1 MKLTDLKGIGD
12 KTARLL
18 NKLSVYTAEDL
29 VRLYPR
35 SYDICGKPVLVS
47 EIPEHTGDSLIAVDA
62 VVARTP
68 ALKRVRNLQILT
80 VTLRDEKGGLLKAT
94 WFNMPYLLGSLKPGY
109 RYIFRGRPVFRNGD
123 WVMEQPVLYT
133 MEGYSSQIG
142 IMQPIYPLT
151 KGLSNKIVS
160 KAMQQVLDIK
170 ELVPELLPAELRRSN
185 ELAEINFAMRAI
197 HFPKDMNDYEA
208 ARKRLVFDEFFFF
221 MLNVRRMKENNSRQ
235 PNLSRIADD
244 ARTDKFIKK
253 LPYELTNA
261 QKRTWQEVSSDMN
274 GERLM
279 NRLVQGDVGSGKTII
294 AVLAL
299 MNTVYAGYQGAMM
312 VPTEVLARQQ
322 YDDTCAMFEKYGI
335 NINVSLLIG
344 SMTASAKKK
353 ERQRIASG
361 EAGIVIGTHALI
373 QAGVEYAN
381 LGLVVTDEQHR
392 FGVHQRESLTQKGS
406 SVHTLVMS
414 ATPIPRTLA
423 IIIYGDLDISVMN
436 ELPSS
441 RLPIKNAV
449 VGTDYRP
456 NAYRFIENQVQAGH
470 QAYVIC
476 PMVEA
481 REDGDVM
488 EDGRGD
494 TFANTNMHATLEN
507 VVDYTTMLKKNL
519 PSSINVEYLHGKMKP
534 AVKDEIMERFHSGQ
548 TQVLVSTTVIE
559 VGVNVP
565 NATVMLIENADR
577 FGLAQL
583 HQLRGRVGRG
593 AYQSYCIFVG
603 TSNAKKENMDRLG
616 ILRESNDGFRI
627 AEEDLKL
634 RGPGDFFG
642 IRQSGDMQFTIGDI
656 YKDANLLKAASDAAA
671 AIIENDPD
679 LENDA
684 NAGLRM
690 YFDRTDNKG
699 DVVL

>member
-109 RYIFRGRPVFRNGD
+109 RYIFRGRPVFCNGD

-151 KGLSNKIVS
+151 RGLSNKIVS
-160 KAMQQVLDIK
+160 KAMQQALDIK

-244 ARTDKFIKK
+244 ARTDEFIKK

-656 YKDANLLKAASDAAA
+656 YKDANMLKAASDAAA

>member
-133 MEGYSSQIG
+133 MEGYSLQIG

-160 KAMQQVLDIK
+160 KAMQQALDIK
-170 ELVPELLPAELRRSN
+170 ELVPELLPAQLRRSN

-244 ARTDKFIKK
+244 ARTDEFIKK

-261 QKRTWQEVSSDMN
+261 QKRTWQEVSLDMN

-456 NAYRFIENQVQAGH
+456 NAYRFIENQVQSGH

>member
-12 KTARLL
+12 KTERLL

-160 KAMQQVLDIK
+160 KAMQQALDIK

-235 PNLSRIADD
+235 PNLSRITDD
-244 ARTDKFIKK
+244 ARTDEFIKK

-261 QKRTWQEVSSDMN
+261 QKRTWQEVSSDMK

-353 ERQRIASG
+353 ERQRIALG

>member
-151 KGLSNKIVS
+151 RGLSNKIVS
-160 KAMQQVLDIK
+160 KAMQQALDIK

-244 ARTDKFIKK
+244 ARTDEFIKK

-335 NINVSLLIG
+335 NINLSLLIG

>member
-47 EIPEHTGDSLIAVDA
+47 EIPEHMGDSLIAVDA

-109 RYIFRGRPVFRNGD
+109 RYIFRGRPVFCNGD

-151 KGLSNKIVS
+151 RGLSNKIVS
-160 KAMQQVLDIK
+160 KAMQQALDIK
-170 ELVPELLPAELRRSN
+170 ELVPELLPAELRRSS

-244 ARTDKFIKK
+244 ARTDEFIKK

-519 PSSINVEYLHGKMKP
+519 QSSINVEYLHGKMKP

>member
-12 KTARLL
+12 KTAQLL

-68 ALKRVRNLQILT
+68 ALKRVRNLQILM

-151 KGLSNKIVS
+151 RGLSNKIVS
-160 KAMQQVLDIK
+160 KAMQQALDIK

-244 ARTDKFIKK
+244 ARTDEFIKK

>member
-109 RYIFRGRPVFRNGD
+109 RYIFRGRPVFCNGD

-160 KAMQQVLDIK
+160 KAMQQALDIK

-244 ARTDKFIKK
+244 ARTDEFIKK

-392 FGVHQRESLTQKGS
+392 FGVHQRERLTQKGS

>member
-151 KGLSNKIVS
+151 RGLSNKIVS
-160 KAMQQVLDIK
+160 KAMQQALDIK

-244 ARTDKFIKK
+244 ARTDEFIKK

-656 YKDANLLKAASDAAA
+656 YKDANLIKAASDAAA

>member
-47 EIPEHTGDSLIAVDA
+47 EIHEHTGDSLIAVDA

-109 RYIFRGRPVFRNGD
+109 RYIFRGRPVFCNGD

-151 KGLSNKIVS
+151 KGLPNKIVS
-160 KAMQQVLDIK
+160 KAMQQALDIK

-235 PNLSRIADD
+235 PNLSRITDD
-244 ARTDKFIKK
+244 ARTDEFIKK

-261 QKRTWQEVSSDMN
+261 QKRTWQEVSSDMK

>member
-109 RYIFRGRPVFRNGD
+109 RYIFRGRPVFRNGG

-160 KAMQQVLDIK
+160 KAMQQALDIK

-244 ARTDKFIKK
+244 ARTDEFIKK

>member
-94 WFNMPYLLGSLKPGY
+94 WYNMPYLHGSLKPGY

-151 KGLSNKIVS
+151 RGLSNKIVS
-160 KAMQQVLDIK
+160 KAMQQALDIK

-244 ARTDKFIKK
+244 ARTDEFIKK

-534 AVKDEIMERFHSGQ
+534 AVKDEIMERFHSGL

-559 VGVNVP
+559 VGVIDLNE
-565 NATVMLIENADR
+565 TVMLIVNADR

>member
-151 KGLSNKIVS
+151 RGLSNKIVS
-160 KAMQQVLDIK
+160 KAMQQALDIK

-244 ARTDKFIKK
+244 ARTDEFIKK

-534 AVKDEIMERFHSGQ
+534 AAKDEIMERFHSGQ

>member
-68 ALKRVRNLQILT
+68 ALKCVRNLQILT

-151 KGLSNKIVS
+151 RGLSNKIVS
-160 KAMQQVLDIK
+160 KAMQQALDIK

-244 ARTDKFIKK
+244 TRTDEFIKK

>member
-151 KGLSNKIVS
+151 RGLSNKIVS
-160 KAMQQVLDIK
+160 KAMQQALDIK

-244 ARTDKFIKK
+244 ARTDEFIKK

-456 NAYRFIENQVQAGH
+456 NAYRFIETQVQAGH

>member
-47 EIPEHTGDSLIAVDA
+47 EISEHTGDSLIAVDA

-80 VTLRDEKGGLLKAT
+80 VTIRDEKGGLLKAT

-151 KGLSNKIVS
+151 RGLSNKIVS
-160 KAMQQVLDIK
+160 KAMQQALDIK

-244 ARTDKFIKK
+244 ARTDEFIKK

-642 IRQSGDMQFTIGDI
+642 IRQSGDMQFAIGDI

>member
-151 KGLSNKIVS
+151 RGLSNKIVS
-160 KAMQQVLDIK
+160 KAMQQALDIK

-244 ARTDKFIKK
+244 ARTDEFIKK

-634 RGPGDFFG
+634 RGSGDFFG

>member
-151 KGLSNKIVS
+151 RGLSNKIVS
-160 KAMQQVLDIK
+160 KAMQQALDIK

-235 PNLSRIADD
+235 PNLRRIADD
-244 ARTDKFIKK
+244 ARTDEFIKK

>member
-1 MKLTDLKGIGD
+1 
-12 KTARLL
+12 
-18 NKLSVYTAEDL
+18 
-29 VRLYPR
+29 
-35 SYDICGKPVLVS
+35 
-47 EIPEHTGDSLIAVDA
+47 
-62 VVARTP
+62 
-68 ALKRVRNLQILT
+68 
-80 VTLRDEKGGLLKAT
+80 
-94 WFNMPYLLGSLKPGY
+94 
-109 RYIFRGRPVFRNGD
+109 
-123 WVMEQPVLYT
+123 
-133 MEGYSSQIG
+133 
-142 IMQPIYPLT
+142 MQPIYPLT
-151 KGLSNKIVS
+151 RGLSNKIVS
-160 KAMQQVLDIK
+160 KAMQQALDIK

-244 ARTDKFIKK
+244 ARTDEFIKK

>member
-151 KGLSNKIVS
+151 RGLSNKIVS
-160 KAMQQVLDIK
+160 KAMQQALDIK

-244 ARTDKFIKK
+244 ARTDEFIKK

-322 YDDTCAMFEKYGI
+322 YDDTCAMFEKNGI

-534 AVKDEIMERFHSGQ
+534 AVKDEIMERFHSGL

>member
-47 EIPEHTGDSLIAVDA
+47 EISEHTGDSLIAVDA

-151 KGLSNKIVS
+151 RGLSNKIVS
-160 KAMQQVLDIK
+160 KAMQQALDIK

-197 HFPKDMNDYEA
+197 HFPKDMNDYDA

-244 ARTDKFIKK
+244 ARTDEFIKK

>member
-18 NKLSVYTAEDL
+18 NKLSVYTAEDM

-109 RYIFRGRPVFRNGD
+109 RYIFRGRPVFCNGD

-151 KGLSNKIVS
+151 RGLSNKIVS
-160 KAMQQVLDIK
+160 KAMQQALDIK

-244 ARTDKFIKK
+244 ARTDEFIKK

-656 YKDANLLKAASDAAA
+656 YKDANLLKAASDAAT

>member
-62 VVARTP
+62 VVAKTP

-80 VTLRDEKGGLLKAT
+80 VTLKDEKGSLLKAT
-94 WFNMPYLLGSLKPGY
+94 WFNMPYLLGSLKLGY

-123 WVMEQPVLYT
+123 WVMEQPALYT

-160 KAMQQVLDIK
+160 KAMQQALDIK
-170 ELVPELLPAELRRSN
+170 ELLPELLPAELRRNN

-221 MLNVRRMKENNSRQ
+221 MLNVRRMKESNSRQ
-235 PNLSRIADD
+235 LNLSKIAGD
-244 ARTDKFIKK
+244 ARTDEFIKK

-261 QKRTWQEVSSDMN
+261 QKRTWQEVSADMN
-274 GERLM
+274 GEHLM

-322 YDDTCAMFEKYGI
+322 YDDTCTMFEKYGI

-353 ERQRIASG
+353 EKQRIASG

-392 FGVHQRESLTQKGS
+392 FGVHQRESLTQKGR

-456 NAYRFIENQVQAGH
+456 NAYRFIENQVNAGH
-470 QAYVIC
+470 QAYIIC

-519 PSSINVEYLHGKMKP
+519 PASINVEYLHGKMKP
-534 AVKDEIMERFHSGQ
+534 AMKDEIMERFHSGQ

-593 AYQSYCIFVG
+593 AFQSYCIFVG
-603 TSNAKKENMDRLG
+603 TANAKKENMDRLG
-616 ILRESNDGFRI
+616 ILRDSNDGFKI

-656 YKDANLLKAASDAAA
+656 YKDASILKTASDAAA

-679 LENDA
+679 LEEDA

-690 YFDRTDNKG
+690 YFDRIDNRG

>member
-151 KGLSNKIVS
+151 RGLSNKIVS
-160 KAMQQVLDIK
+160 KAMQQALDIK

-244 ARTDKFIKK
+244 ARTDEFIKK

-261 QKRTWQEVSSDMN
+261 QKRTWQDVSSDMN

-481 REDGDVM
+481 RQDGDVM

>member
-47 EIPEHTGDSLIAVDA
+47 EISEHTGDSLIAVDA

-109 RYIFRGRPVFRNGD
+109 RYIFRGRPVFCNGD

-151 KGLSNKIVS
+151 RGLSNKIVS
-160 KAMQQVLDIK
+160 KAMQQALDIK

-244 ARTDKFIKK
+244 ARTDEFIKK

>member
-109 RYIFRGRPVFRNGD
+109 RYIFRGRPVFCNGD

-160 KAMQQVLDIK
+160 KAMQQALDIK

-197 HFPKDMNDYEA
+197 HFPKDMSDYEA

-244 ARTDKFIKK
+244 ARTDEFIKK

>member
-160 KAMQQVLDIK
+160 KAMQQALDIK
-170 ELVPELLPAELRRSN
+170 ELVQELLPEELRRSN

-221 MLNVRRMKENNSRQ
+221 MLNVRRMKESNSRQ
-235 PNLSRIADD
+235 PNLSRIVDD
-244 ARTDKFIKK
+244 ARTDEFIKK

-534 AVKDEIMERFHSGQ
+534 AAKDEIMERFHSGQ

-679 LENDA
+679 LEDDA

-690 YFDRTDNKG
+690 YFDRIDNRG

>member
-123 WVMEQPVLYT
+123 CVMEQPVLYT

-151 KGLSNKIVS
+151 RGLSNKIVS
-160 KAMQQVLDIK
+160 KAMQQALDIK

-244 ARTDKFIKK
+244 ARTDEFIKK

-671 AIIENDPD
+671 AIIENDSD